1 MFQQRILDAWFLLVS
16 QNQGKKILL
25 LSHSGVMRTIL
36 TNVLGLDTKGLFRFN
51 VPHACHSQVSVYHLS
66 GKPDWFQLDQHN
78 SDVS

>member
-1 MFQQRILDAWFLLVS
+1 
-16 QNQGKKILL
+16 
-25 LSHSGVMRTIL
+25 MRTIL